1 MGAVADYPC
10 SMLTLPETD
19 LVVHELCLG
28 GNVFGWGADESASRA
43 VLEAYKGHG
52 GNFID
57 TADVYSEWKPGN
69 QGGESETIIGN
80 WLQGQDRSKFVIAT
94 KVAKLS
100 TRPGLRPENIIAACI
115 DSLRRLQSDYID
127 LYYSHHDDQ
136 EVPIAE
142 TLGAYQQLIN
152 EGKVRYIAASQH
164 TAPRLQEALD
174 IAVRE
179 GLPSYVA
186 LQDHYNLMERNPF
199 ESEQAE
205 VVSRNG
211 ISALPFYSLARG
223 FLTGK
228 YRNGATVDSIRAGSV
243 TDYQNDKG
251 WAVVDALVDIAQAHR
266 STPSAIALA
275 WLRANPAVST
285 PIASARTVEQLN
297 EIIEVINLSD
307 VEVKILNRA
316 SA

>member
-1 MGAVADYPC
+1 
-10 SMLTLPETD
+10 MLTLPETD

-28 GNVFGWGADESASRA
+28 GNVFGWGADESGSRA
-43 VLEAYKGHG
+43 VLDAYKGHG

-57 TADVYSEWKPGN
+57 TADVYSEWKEGN
-69 QGGESETIIGN
+69 AGGESETIIGN

-100 TRPGLRPENIIAACI
+100 IRPGLRPENIIAACN
-115 DSLRRLQSDYID
+115 DSLKRLQSDYID
-127 LYYSHHDDQ
+127 LYYSHHDDKD
-136 EVPIAE
+136 VPIAE

-164 TAPRLQEALD
+164 TGARLQEALD
-174 IAVRE
+174 IAERE
-179 GLPSYVA
+179 GLPKYVA

-199 ESEQAE
+199 ESEQSE
-205 VVSRNG
+205 VVLNNS
-211 ISALPFYSLARG
+211 ISALPFYALARG

-228 YRNGATVDSIRAGSV
+228 YRKGVTVDSIRAGGV
-243 TDYQNDKG
+243 TDYETDLG
-251 WAVVDALVDIAQAHR
+251 YAVVDALTDIARAHN
-266 STPSAIALA
+266 STPSAIALG

-297 EIIEVINLSD
+297 EIIEVVHLSD
-307 VEVKILNRA
+307 IEVKILNRA

>member
-1 MGAVADYPC
+1 
-10 SMLTLPETD
+10 MLTLPETD

-28 GNVFGWGADESASRA
+28 GNVFGWGADESGSRA
-43 VLEAYKGHG
+43 VLDAYKGHG

-57 TADVYSEWKPGN
+57 TADVYSEWKEGN
-69 QGGESETIIGN
+69 VGGESESIIGR

-100 TRPGLRPENIIAACI
+100 TRPGLRPENIIAACN
-115 DSLRRLQSDYID
+115 DSLKRLQTDYID
-127 LYYSHHDDQ
+127 LYYSHHDDKD
-136 EVPIAE
+136 VPIAE

-164 TAPRLQEALD
+164 TGARLQEALD
-174 IAVRE
+174 IAERE
-179 GLPSYVA
+179 GLPKYVA

-199 ESEQAE
+199 ESEQSD
-205 VVSRNG
+205 VVLNNG
-211 ISALPFYSLARG
+211 ISALPFYALARG

-228 YRNGATVDSIRAGSV
+228 YRKGVTVDSIRAGGV
-243 TDYQNDKG
+243 TDYETDRG
-251 WAVVDALVDIAQAHR
+251 YAVVDALTEIARAHN
-266 STPSAIALA
+266 STPSAIALG

-297 EIIEVINLSD
+297 EIIEVVHLSD
-307 VEVKILNRA
+307 LEVKILNRA

>member
-1 MGAVADYPC
+1 
-10 SMLTLPETD
+10 MLTLPETD

-28 GNVFGWGADESASRA
+28 GNVFGWGADESGSRA
-43 VLEAYKGHG
+43 VLDAYKGHG

-57 TADVYSEWKPGN
+57 TADVYSEWKEGN
-69 QGGESETIIGN
+69 AGGESETIIGN

-100 TRPGLRPENIIAACI
+100 TRPGLRPENIIAACN
-115 DSLRRLQSDYID
+115 DSLKRLQSDYID
-127 LYYSHHDDQ
+127 LYYSHHDDKD
-136 EVPIAE
+136 VPIAE

-164 TAPRLQEALD
+164 TGARLQEALD
-174 IAVRE
+174 VAERE
-179 GLPSYVA
+179 GLPKYVA

-199 ESEQAE
+199 ESEQSE
-205 VVSRNG
+205 VVLNNS
-211 ISALPFYSLARG
+211 ISALPFYALARG

-228 YRNGATVDSIRAGSV
+228 YRKGVTVDSIRAGGV
-243 TDYQNDKG
+243 TDYQTNRG
-251 WAVVDALVDIAQAHR
+251 WAVVDALTDIARAHN
-266 STPSAIALA
+266 STPSAIALG

-297 EIIEVINLSD
+297 EIIEVVHLSD
-307 VEVKILNRA
+307 IEVKILNRA
-316 SA
+316 SVKP

>member
-1 MGAVADYPC
+1 
-10 SMLTLPETD
+10 MLTLPETD

-28 GNVFGWGADESASRA
+28 GNVFGWGADESGSRA
-43 VLEAYKGHG
+43 VLDAYQGHG

-57 TADVYSEWKPGN
+57 TADVYSEWKEGN
-69 QGGESETIIGN
+69 QGGESESIIGR

-100 TRPGLRPENIIAACI
+100 TRPGLRPENIIAACN
-115 DSLRRLQSDYID
+115 DSLQRLQTDYID
-127 LYYSHHDDQ
+127 LYYSHHDDA
-136 EVPIAE
+136 EVPMAE

-164 TAPRLQEALD
+164 TGARLQEALD
-174 IAVRE
+174 IAERE
-179 GLPSYVA
+179 GLPKYVA

-199 ESEQAE
+199 ESEQSD
-205 VVSRNG
+205 VVSTNG
-211 ISALPFYSLARG
+211 ISALPFYALARG

-228 YRNGATVDSIRAGSV
+228 YRKGVTVDSIRVGGV
-243 TDYQNDKG
+243 TDYQTDCG
-251 WAVVDALVDIAQAHR
+251 WAVVDALTEIARAHN
-266 STPSAIALA
+266 STPSAIALG

-297 EIIEVINLSD
+297 EIIEVVHLSE

-316 SA
+316 TA

>member
-1 MGAVADYPC
+1 
-10 SMLTLPETD
+10 MLTLPETD

-28 GNVFGWGADESASRA
+28 GNVFGWGADESLSRA
-43 VLEAYKGHG
+43 VLDAYKSHG

-57 TADVYSEWKPGN
+57 TADVYSEWKEGN
-69 QGGESETIIGN
+69 KGGESETIIGN
-80 WLQGQDRSKFVIAT
+80 WLQSQDRSSFVIAT

-100 TRPGLRPENIIAACI
+100 TRPGLRPENIIAACN
-115 DSLRRLQSDYID
+115 DSLRRLQTDYID

-152 EGKVRYIAASQH
+152 EGKLRYIAASQH

-174 IAVRE
+174 IADRE
-179 GLPSYVA
+179 GLPKYVA
-186 LQDHYNLMERNPF
+186 LQDHCNLMERNPF
-199 ESEQAE
+199 ESEQAA
-205 VVSRNG
+205 VVSSNG
-211 ISALPFYSLARG
+211 ISALPFFSLARG

-228 YRNGATVDSIRAGSV
+228 YRNGVAVDSIRAGGV
-243 TDYQNDKG
+243 TDYQTDRG
-251 WAVVDALVDIAQAHR
+251 WAVVDALTEIARSHN

-297 EIIEVINLSD
+297 EIIEVVHLSTT
-307 VEVKILNRA
+307 EVNILNRA

>member
-1 MGAVADYPC
+1 
-10 SMLTLPETD
+10 LPETD

-28 GNVFGWGADESASRA
+28 GNVFGWGADESGSRA
-43 VLEAYKGHG
+43 VLDAYKGHG

-57 TADVYSEWKPGN
+57 TADVYSEWKEGN
-69 QGGESETIIGN
+69 EGGESESIIGR

-100 TRPGLRPENIIAACI
+100 TRPGLRPENIIAACN
-115 DSLRRLQSDYID
+115 DSLKRLQTDYID
-127 LYYSHHDDQ
+127 LYYSHHDDKD
-136 EVPIAE
+136 VPIAE

-164 TAPRLQEALD
+164 TGARLQEALD
-174 IAVRE
+174 IAERE
-179 GLPSYVA
+179 GLPKYVA

-199 ESEQAE
+199 ESEQSE
-205 VVSRNG
+205 VVLNNS
-211 ISALPFYSLARG
+211 ISALPFYALARG

-228 YRNGATVDSIRAGSV
+228 YRKGVTVDSIRAGGV
-243 TDYQNDKG
+243 TDYQTDRG
-251 WAVVDALVDIAQAHR
+251 WAVVDALTEIARAHN
-266 STPSAIALA
+266 STPSAIALG

-297 EIIEVINLSD
+297 EIIEVVHLSD
-307 VEVKILNRA
+307 IEVKILNRA